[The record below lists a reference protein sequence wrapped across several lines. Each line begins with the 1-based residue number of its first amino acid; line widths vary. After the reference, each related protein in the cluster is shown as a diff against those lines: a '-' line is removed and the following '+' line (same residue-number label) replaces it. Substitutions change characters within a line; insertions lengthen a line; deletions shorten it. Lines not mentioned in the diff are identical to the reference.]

1 MSGVAR
7 KYASVWRRSGLNYIQ
22 AMTAASNA
30 LRHVLKEPKRSQA
43 LARASLVYRTQ
54 KWEEGKPT
62 VERTLHAGCAVCLGV
77 RCSARLLWWLGGIWA
92 PHVCHRMWPCLCVG
106 LSPRLRLGA
115 VVPRCSYNDVPHR
128 SCSQLLGAAQ
138 TPSASSDVCFRC
150 IC

>member
-62 VERTLHAGCAVCLGV
+62 VERTLRAGCSVCLGV
-77 RCSARLLWWLGGIWA
+77 GCSARLLWWLGGIWA
-92 PHVCHRMWPCLCVG
+92 PRAGVAVLVCRAV
-106 LSPRLRLGA
+106 SPFAFGRR
-115 VVPRCSYNDVPHR
+115 R
-128 SCSQLLGAAQ
+128 AAMLVQ
-138 TPSASSDVCFRC
+138 
-150 IC
+150 